1 MMPGKRRSQL
11 GLAWKWNT
19 ELCVVGTTE
28 ATKVDS
34 VNKHGILLEVVQ
46 VLTDLDLSISKAYIS
61 SDGGWFM
68 DVFHVT
74 DQQGNKVTD
83 PKMIEQIEKALGAN
97 GSPKTRV
104 QSVGGEYT
112 AIELMGSDRPG
123 LLSEISAVL
132 ADLNC
137 NVVAAQAWSHNTRI
151 ACVFYVTDSASSQ
164 RLDDPARLADIQE
177 HLRNVL
183 RGGDG
188 VAHTNVSTDLTRT
201 DRRLHRMMS
210 DDPDNELVVDGGYG
224 EKAGPCCDFRPRITV
239 EGCDEKGYSVVNV
252 RCKDRPKLLFDTV
265 CTLTDMKYVVFHASI
280 VSDGPYALQEYYIR
294 HMDGCTLNS
303 EAEKNHVIR
312 SLEAAILHVTRVLR
326 ENGLTVMRA
335 EVSTVGAKAVNV
347 FYVRDASGNPA
358 DMKTIESLRKE
369 IGHTMLLNVK
379 LPDLDKPSQSVGTT
393 KFSFSFGRLFWKFLP

>member
-1 MMPGKRRSQL
+1 MGSICWPYFDPEYETLNQRINPPRVSID
-11 GLAWKWNT
+11 N
-19 ELCVVGTTE
+19 
-28 ATKVDS
+28 ATCSESTLVKVDS

-74 DQQGNKVTD
+74 DQRGNKVTD

-104 QSVGGEYT
+104 QAVGGEYT

-151 ACVFYVTDSASSQ
+151 ACVVYVTDSATSR
-164 RLDDPARLADIQE
+164 RLADPARLADIQE

-188 VAHTNVSTDLTRT
+188 AAHTNVSTDLTRT

-210 DDPDNELVVDGGYG
+210 DDPDNELVVGGGQG
-224 EKAGPCCDFRPRITV
+224 EKATPCGGFRPRITV

-252 RCKDRPKLLFDTV
+252 RCNDRPKLLFDTV

-280 VSDGPYALQEYYIR
+280 VSDGPYALQIIIYSNIQHDYRKIENALR
-294 HMDGCTLNS
+294 CTLKDPCS
-303 EAEKNHVIR
+303 
-312 SLEAAILHVTRVLR
+312 
-326 ENGLTVMRA
+326 
-335 EVSTVGAKAVNV
+335 STIATNV
-347 FYVRDASGNPA
+347 FFYNHISGKSVLHTCESYCSNIG
-358 DMKTIESLRKE
+358 IEQL
-369 IGHTMLLNVK
+369 
-379 LPDLDKPSQSVGTT
+379 Q
-393 KFSFSFGRLFWKFLP
+393 